1 MSFDTGSGGYT
12 PPAPKKALSPWAWVG
27 IGCGTLTVLG
37 LGGCIVGG
45 VMLKN
50 AVESASKNAT
60 PEQTMAELKKSQ
72 IPIYEGAEFE
82 PKVTKATS
90 VASGAMAMISGGKIK
105 MYVAAFNVPDPAP
118 KVQAFYETK
127 LGALGFSP
135 MKEEFKNPGGRSVQ
149 QKQYSKGD
157 EAVIVQTQAPVKP
170 GSDGCVLALIKMTG
184 VRKSKLQ

>member
-37 LGGCIVGG
+37 LGGCIAAA
-45 VMLKN
+45 VMVKN
-50 AVESASKNAT
+50 AVESASKNAS

-72 IPIYEGAEFE
+72 IPIYEGAQFD
-82 PKVTKATS
+82 PQVTKATS
-90 VASGAMAMISGGKIK
+90 VASGFMTMVSGGKLK

-118 KVQAFYETK
+118 KVQAFYSEKLDK
-127 LGALGFSP
+127 LGYTT
-135 MKEEFKNPGGRSVQ
+135 MKQEVKNPAGRNIEQ
-149 QKQYSKGD
+149 HQYSKGD
-157 EAVIVQTQAPVKP
+157 DAVIVQTQAPTKP